1 MGEAMQEQSA
11 VTATTDTTDT
21 VDTTDEARLWAERE
35 RLEQVRRAQQDLRNG
50 RQRLTEQ
57 QIALVAEVMADVR
70 MLSIKLGR

>member
-1 MGEAMQEQSA
+1 MGEAIQQQSDI
-11 VTATTDTTDT
+11 TDTSDT
-21 VDTTDEARLWAERE
+21 ADLTDEARRWAERE
-35 RLEQVRRAQQDLRNG
+35 RREQVLRAQQDLREG